1 MPQQASGAISDENL
15 DPSNTSSTALQVT
28 PPPPQQQQVTPP
40 PQQQQQLTVD
50 YEWYLSNQILPPISR
65 LCEPI
70 EGTSAAI
77 LSEKL
82 GLDASK

>member
-1 MPQQASGAISDENL
+1 MQQQQQAPSAISD
-15 DPSNTSSTALQVT
+15 DPSSNTTSSSTAHLQVT
-28 PPPPQQQQVTPP
+28 PPPPSSSPL
-40 PQQQQQLTVD
+40 QQQQQLTID

>member
-1 MPQQASGAISDENL
+1 MRSSLPQQAHNTISDENL
-15 DPSNTSSTALQVT
+15 DPSSTSSTALQVT
-28 PPPPQQQQVTPP
+28 PPPSPP
-40 PQQQQQLTVD
+40 PQQLTID

>member
-1 MPQQASGAISDENL
+1 MSDEIQ
-15 DPSNTSSTALQVT
+15 DPSNAANTVHQLT
-28 PPPPQQQQVTPP
+28 PQQVNPP
-40 PQQQQQLTVD
+40 QQLTVD
-50 YEWYLSNQILPPISR
+50 YEWYLINQILPPISR

>member
-1 MPQQASGAISDENL
+1 MRSSLPQQAHSTISDENL
-15 DPSNTSSTALQVT
+15 DPSSTSSTALQVT
-28 PPPPQQQQVTPP
+28 PPPSP
-40 PQQQQQLTVD
+40 PQQLTID

>member
-1 MPQQASGAISDENL
+1 MRSSLPQQAHSTISDENL

-28 PPPPQQQQVTPP
+28 PPPSSSP
-40 PQQQQQLTVD
+40 PQQLTID

>member
-1 MPQQASGAISDENL
+1 MRSSLSQQAHSTISDENL
-15 DPSNTSSTALQVT
+15 DPSNTSSTTLQVT
-28 PPPPQQQQVTPP
+28 PPPSPP
-40 PQQQQQLTVD
+40 PQQLTID

>member
-28 PPPPQQQQVTPP
+28 PPPPQQ
-40 PQQQQQLTVD
+40 QQQQQLTVD

>member
-1 MPQQASGAISDENL
+1 MRSSLPQQAQSTISDENL

-28 PPPPQQQQVTPP
+28 PPPSPP
-40 PQQQQQLTVD
+40 PQKLTID